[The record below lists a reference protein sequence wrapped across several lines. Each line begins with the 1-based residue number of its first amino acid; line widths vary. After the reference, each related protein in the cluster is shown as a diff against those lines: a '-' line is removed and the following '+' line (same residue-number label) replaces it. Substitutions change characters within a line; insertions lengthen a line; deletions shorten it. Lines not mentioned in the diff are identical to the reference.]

1 MTIDEVKELSK
12 QNMIAYNMKNVPVSQ
27 DAANYQLSIWAATL
41 APVPAPAAQAAL
53 MRAFTVCRFPVTLA
67 DLCNQL
73 RAMQTEAD
81 PPAAAL
87 WDQISAA
94 AHRANENKGLYS
106 YTGRGADGCPI
117 AETARKNNRAI
128 FEELPAPARLWVG
141 TLQALIDLDKED
153 SACKVFRHRDFVKFY
168 DDYQKNRP
176 LDPEKLAVLPCVTIA
191 PAVTAQARPEVE
203 A

>member
-1 MTIDEVKELSK
+1 MNIEETTQLYT
-12 QNMIAYNMKNVPVSQ
+12 QNLIAYNMRNAPENDQTS
-27 DAANYQLSIWAATL
+27 NYQISIWAATL

-81 PPAAAL
+81 PPAAML
-87 WDQISAA
+87 WDQISTA

-106 YTGRGADGCPI
+106 YTGRGADGRPI
-117 AETARKNNRAI
+117 AETARENNRAI

-153 SACKVFRHRDFVKFY
+153 SACKVFRRRDFVKFY
-168 DDYQKNRP
+168 EDYQKNRP
-176 LDPEKLAVLPCVTIA
+176 LDPEKLAELPCVTIA
-191 PAVTAQARPEVE
+191 PAVTAPARPEVE